1 MKKSNKTYTVYTIQ
15 FSILILIIIG
25 SVFAQDNIK
34 FDRLT
39 SENIKLEKGLSQNWI
54 YDILQDQHGYMWF
67 GTWDGL
73 NRYDGYNFTIY
84 NEEDGLSD
92 HTIYSFLEDKDG
104 FLWIATDNGFNKF
117 DRKTQS
123 FKQFYHI
130 PEDTNSLINN
140 IVNCIIDDDE
150 GYLWLGTAHGLSRFN
165 KKTEE
170 FTSFFSSWQGYNSP
184 RSNYILHLFQDRK
197 KIIWISTS
205 FGLVKFNP
213 KNFVSTRYY
222 HIPIDPNSISNN
234 NVRYVMQD
242 RTGNYWIGTR
252 NGLNYFDTTFQTIRK
267 YYHDPDEPN
276 SISDNSISV
285 IYEDKGGKIWIGTE
299 NAGLNCFDRRSNSF
313 IRYSNSVNEKKSLSN
328 NKVYSILEDNSDNL
342 WVGTY
347 NGVNK
352 INKFTNDFK
361 HIQQTSEEMK
371 SPNSN
376 VIWSFDEDNDNNMW
390 IATGEGV
397 NILNLE
403 SGKYTYLLNN
413 PNNKNSLI
421 YSDIRTLLFSEEQNC
436 MWFGTWGE
444 GLDKYDLETKQF
456 THYVRNVNKNSLSSD
471 IINDLLLESD
481 SSIWIASGWGLNK
494 LDFQTNQFE
503 FFFHEEENENS
514 LSNSICISLL
524 EDRRGNLWIG
534 TDKGVNRFNRSE
546 NRFTRFFNDI
556 SEIDNISNNTIFAIH
571 EDING
576 QIWLG
581 TSGGGMICLDP
592 GSGDYKVYTINQG
605 LPNNV
610 IYGFVEDFE
619 GNLWVST
626 NLGLSKFYLE
636 TGRFVN
642 YDVKDGIQSNEFNLG
657 AKYKSKAGNIYF
669 GGMNGYNV
677 FNPVQIRYN
686 PNDPVV
692 VVSSFRMFN
701 EFQKG
706 EYFNGDTIVL
716 HYDDNFFSFEISALD
731 YTNPSKNNYK
741 YRLTNIDNDWVYT
754 SSENRLAEY
763 KKVRPGTYLFEAM
776 GTNNDGVWN
785 KEEFAL
791 TILIKPPW
799 YGTWF
804 FRVLMLVLFFGGLY
818 YIYNSRVQRIKR
830 RHDEKNKLLE
840 IEKQMFDLEQKALRL
855 QMNPHFI
862 FNSLNSIQSY
872 ILSHDTKKAIGY
884 LGKFSQLMRL
894 ILSNSVNKFTTLFE
908 ELESIKYY
916 LDLERLRFDN
926 KFDYNIII
934 DSKIDEE
941 FIEMPPMIIQPYI
954 ENAIIHGLIKKTEQ
968 GKIEIHIYLKNDIL
982 YCEITDNGIGREA
995 SMKLAR
1001 ESGIKKQSRG
1011 MLITK
1016 ARLEILKRQSKKEY
1030 SVQVI
1035 DLIDEV
1041 GNSAGTKVLLKIH
1054 YKDI

>member
-1 MKKSNKTYTVYTIQ
+1 M
-15 FSILILIIIG
+15 ILILIGLSIG
-25 SVFAQDNIK
+25 FLSAQKVDNIK

-84 NEEDGLSD
+84 NEENGLSD

-104 FLWIATDNGFNKF
+104 FLWITTDNGFNKF
-117 DRKTQS
+117 DRKTQA
-123 FKQFYHI
+123 FRQFYHI

-140 IVNCIIDDDE
+140 IVNCIIEDDE

-170 FTSFFSSWQGYNSP
+170 FISFFNSWQGYNSP
-184 RSNYILHLFQDRK
+184 RSNYIIHLYQDRK

-205 FGLVKFNP
+205 YGLVKFNP
-213 KNFVSTRYY
+213 KSFVSTRYY
-222 HIPIDPNSISNN
+222 HVPNDTNSLSNN
-234 NVRYVMQD
+234 NVRCVMQD
-242 RTGNYWIGTR
+242 RDGNYWIGTR
-252 NGLNYFDTTFQTIRK
+252 NGLNYYDTTFQTIKK
-267 YYHDPDEPN
+267 YFHDPN
-276 SISDNSISV
+276 NLQSISDNSISV
-285 IYEDKGGKIWIGTE
+285 IFEDKSGKIWVGTE
-299 NAGLNCFDRRSNSF
+299 NSGLNCFDRSNDVF
-313 IRYSNSVNEKKSLSN
+313 IRYKNAVNKENSLSN
-328 NKVYSILEDNSDNL
+328 NKVYSIFEDNSENL

-361 HIQQTSEEMK
+361 HIRQTSEEFK
-371 SPNSN
+371 SPNNN
-376 VIWSFDEDNDNNMW
+376 VIWDFAEDNNENLW

-397 NILNLE
+397 NIKNLNT
-403 SGKYTYLLNN
+403 GTFTYLLNH
-413 PNNKNSLI
+413 PGDDNSLI
-421 YSDIRTLLFSEEQNC
+421 YDDVRTLLFSDKQNC

-444 GLDKYDLETKQF
+444 GLDKYDLQNKQF
-456 THYVRNVNKNSLSSD
+456 THYVRNVNRNSLSNN
-471 IINDLLLESD
+471 IINDLLPSND
-481 SSIWIASGWGLNK
+481 SSLWIASGWGLNK
-494 LDFQTNQFE
+494 LNLNTNQFE
-503 FFFHEEENENS
+503 VFYRDNENKNS
-514 LSNSICISLL
+514 LSNNICISLF
-524 EDRRGNLWIG
+524 EDRKGDLWIG
-534 TDKGVNRFNRSE
+534 TDKGVNLFDKIN
-546 NRFTRFFNDI
+546 NKFIRFFDDI
-556 SEIDNISNNTIFAIH
+556 SEMGEISNNTIFAIH
-571 EDING
+571 EDVNG
-576 QIWLG
+576 KIWLG

-592 GSGDYKVYTINQG
+592 KTEAYDVFTTDDG

-636 TGRFVN
+636 TKRFVN

-657 AKYKSKAGNIYF
+657 AKYKSRNGEIYF
-669 GGMNGYNV
+669 GGMNGYNF

-686 PNDPVV
+686 PKAPVM

-701 EFQKG
+701 EVQKG
-706 EYFNGDTIVL
+706 ELFNGDTIVL
-716 HYDDNFFSFEISALD
+716 GNDDNFFSFEISALD
-731 YTNPSKNNYK
+731 YTNPSKNSYK
-741 YRLTNIDNDWVYT
+741 YRLTNIDIDWVQT

-763 KKVRPGTYLFEAM
+763 KKVRPGTYTFQAM

-785 KEEFAL
+785 EKEFAL
-791 TILIKPPW
+791 TIIIKPPW

-804 FRVLMLVLFFGGLY
+804 FRILMLVLFFGGLY
-818 YIYNSRVQRIKR
+818 SIYYRRVQHINKR
-830 RHDEKNKLLE
+830 HEEKNKLLE

-872 ILSHDTKKAIGY
+872 ILAHDIKKAVGY

-908 ELESIKYY
+908 ELKSVRYY

-926 KFDYNIII
+926 KFDYSITI
-934 DSKIDEE
+934 DPAIDEE
-941 FIEMPPMIIQPYI
+941 FIEIPPMIIQPYI
-954 ENAIIHGLIKKTEQ
+954 ENAVIHGLIKKTEQ
-968 GKIEIHIYLKNDIL
+968 GKIDIHFYFGDDIL
-982 YCEITDNGIGREA
+982 YCEIIDNGIGREA
-995 SMKLAR
+995 SMKLMK
-1001 ESGIKKQSRG
+1001 ESGINRQSKG

-1030 SVQVI
+1030 SVKVI
-1035 DLIDEV
+1035 DLMDE
-1041 GNSAGTKVLLKIH
+1041 NNKPSGTKVLLKIH